1 MKVLWVCN
9 IMLPVIAE
17 HLGLAASNKEGWLSG
32 LADNILSRQKENGIK
47 LGIAFPVEQERDGYH
62 ETIQL
67 ENGSAF
73 ECFGFFEDISNA
85 ESYEPAL
92 EQRIDK
98 ILKAFAPDVIHCFG
112 TEYGHT
118 LAVTK
123 VCERPERVLVGIQGL
138 CAVYANAYMASLP
151 EKVRKSVTFRDWLKH
166 DSLERQQQKFV
177 VRGKH
182 EMEAIQHA
190 GNITGRTGWDRH
202 YAAKWNPKACYYT
215 MNETL
220 RSNFY
225 TGKWEQ
231 DKCEPA
237 RIFLSQ
243 GDYPLKGLHYMLL
256 ALPGILEKFPDA
268 RVCVAGNSLVADMT
282 LKDKIKISA
291 YGRYLRSIIREN
303 HLEKHV
309 EFLGR
314 LTAQQMK
321 EQYLRANVYVC
332 CSTLENSPNSLGEAM
347 LLGVPCVS
355 ADVGGIPS
363 LFTDGVDGILFRG
376 YHVPEN
382 DYCHNGVHEVG
393 EESSLKEV
401 TDNLQKA
408 VLNILNDPKK
418 ASVYS
423 QNARKHALRTHNQEK
438 NYERIIEI
446 YTEISQ
452 K

>member
-1 MKVLWVCN
+1 MRVLWVCN

-32 LADNILSRQKENGIK
+32 LADIILSRQQENGIE
-47 LGIAFPVEQERDGYH
+47 LGIAFPVEQERDGYREAIH
-62 ETIQL
+62 L
-67 ENGSAF
+67 KNGS
-73 ECFGFFEDISNA
+73 ELTCFGFFEDVANA
-85 ESYEPAL
+85 ESYEQAL
-92 EQRIDK
+92 EQRIEK
-98 ILKAFAPDVIHCFG
+98 ILKEFSPDVIHCFG

-118 LAVTK
+118 LAATK

-151 EKVRKSVTFRDWLKH
+151 EKVKKSITFRDWLKK
-166 DSLERQQQKFV
+166 DSLIKQKQKFV
-177 VRGKH
+177 VRGEH
-182 EMEAIQHA
+182 EKEAIKLA
-190 GNITGRTGWDRH
+190 GNITGRTGWDRY
-202 YAAKWNPKACYYT
+202 YAMEWNPKACYYT

-225 TGKWEQ
+225 TGQWAYEE
-231 DKCEPA
+231 CEPA

-256 ALPGILEKFPDA
+256 ALHGILKKYPEAK
-268 RVCVAGNSLVADMT
+268 VCVAGNSLVADKT

-291 YGRYLRSIIREN
+291 YGRYLRTIIREH
-303 HLEKHV
+303 HLENHV

-321 EQYLRANVYVC
+321 EQYLKANVYVC

-363 LFTDGVDGILFRG
+363 LFTHGVDGILYRG

-382 DYCHNGVHEVG
+382 KYCHNGVCEVSK
-393 EESSLKEV
+393 ESGLNEV
-401 TDNLQKA
+401 TENLQKA
-408 VLNILNDPKK
+408 VLDMLDKHGRAENYGKR
-418 ASVYS
+418 
-423 QNARKHALRTHNQEK
+423 ARKHALLTHNQEK
-438 NYERIIEI
+438 NYERMLEI